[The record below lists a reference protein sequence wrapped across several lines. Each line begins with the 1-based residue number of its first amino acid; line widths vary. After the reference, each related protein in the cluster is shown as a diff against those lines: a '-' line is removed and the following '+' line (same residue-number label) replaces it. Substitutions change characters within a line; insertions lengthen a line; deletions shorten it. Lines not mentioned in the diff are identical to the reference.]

1 MPTTSISSC
10 DLQVCDGAAEHVVA
24 GKLPECVPY
33 ELRQHSEPGHRQVG
47 QRQVQDHEVHPTE
60 PQSTVMLL
68 LLLVVVVLLDAAG
81 VTVRGWRT
89 AGLHAVLV

>member
-1 MPTTSISSC
+1 VPTTSISSC
-10 DLQVCDGAAEHVVA
+10 DLQVCDGAAEQVVA
-24 GKLPECVPY
+24 GKLPECVPD

-68 LLLVVVVLLDAAG
+68 LLLVVVLLDATG